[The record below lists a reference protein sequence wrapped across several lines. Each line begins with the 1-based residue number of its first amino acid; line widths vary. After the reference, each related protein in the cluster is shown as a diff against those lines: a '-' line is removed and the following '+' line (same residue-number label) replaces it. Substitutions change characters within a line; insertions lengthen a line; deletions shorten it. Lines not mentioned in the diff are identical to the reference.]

1 MRCIIVHIS
10 VHICTK
16 MSKNNISYLYT
27 TNQMRLHTIR
37 TYIVVSCS
45 TYAWFSVKIA
55 WKRRKL
61 RHTKLSVRIWI
72 VCLLE
77 FRLVNIHSV
86 DWHQHFDRKNYHQF
100 QFASV
105 FIEYLTFISN
115 IMQSYNNNSYNKHGK
130 IRRGERKSKTVI
142 RYNRRKRPSLW
153 RIDGSCFLSK

>member
-1 MRCIIVHIS
+1 M
-10 VHICTK
+10 K
-16 MSKNNISYLYT
+16 K
-27 TNQMRLHTIR
+27 
-37 TYIVVSCS
+37 
-45 TYAWFSVKIA
+45 KI
-55 WKRRKL
+55 KL

-77 FRLVNIHSV
+77 FWLVNIHSV

-153 RIDGSCFLSK
+153 RIDGSCFLSMQKWKKKYNIHTHRAIHSYQSMRIRIIYNLLECIALTYVLPW